1 MKPPNTVEAAQ
12 PIAAERFAFAD
23 EAPPG
28 PARGRLDR
36 ARHSEQPILGLLVGL
51 RSLHPA
57 AAMPGPDQRARSSTE
72 SMGMTPQARPQP
84 EQEGAVR
91 ITRPGQAAGGT
102 A

>member
-1 MKPPNTVEAAQ
+1 MKPPDTLEAVQ
-12 PIAAERFAFAD
+12 PSAAERFAFAD

-28 PARGRLDR
+28 PARGRLDC
-36 ARHSEQPILGLLVGL
+36 ARHGERPILGLLVGL

-57 AAMPGPDQRARSSTE
+57 AAMPGHDQRARSSAE
-72 SMGMTPQARPQP
+72 SMGMTSQARPQP
-84 EQEGAVR
+84 GQEGAVR